1 MQSRT
6 KFLAHIG
13 FSVVLFAGLVSAA
26 AAQQTFSVDTLV
38 DDASLIDCNAGAAN
52 DCSLRGAIL
61 AANTSTG
68 TADRIIFDQSAFLF
82 GGGGTITLIVGEL
95 VISDNVI
102 IEQTSAS
109 APVTVDAT
117 DSGSRVFTVRAG
129 VTATLTRLKLINGN
143 GGDRGG
149 AILNSGNLTVN
160 QSHITGNTASQGGG
174 IYNNGGTLSVNR
186 STLNTNSAGGGGG
199 AIYNFN
205 GTIGATAIVTLTNST
220 VSNNTA
226 GGGFGGGYFGFA
238 DLGTT
243 QLNANNATVAGNIAL
258 NGGGIAVTSSTGQ
271 SARANLDNTIVGDN
285 MAASGQDVFDN
296 SAAVVPAGLLVGAVV
311 VPGTITSSGYNIVE
325 NTNCASIMPQPCN
338 GNLMQTCDQFG
349 VDARLLP
356 LADNGF
362 VFAPTHGLN
371 TAAGNFSPAIDKGD
385 SALNEDQRGQT
396 RPVNNQDATTAT
408 GGNNSDIGAF
418 ELQNA
423 PTAATV
429 TIGGRVTNAFGKAIA
444 RARVSLT
451 DANGDT
457 RRATTDRFG
466 FYRFYKVAVGETYIL
481 NATAGRYEFAPL
493 VLSVTEATDELNFSA
508 GG

>member
-1 MQSRT
+1 MQSRM

-38 DDASLIDCNAGAAN
+38 DDASLVDCNADAAN

-68 TADRIIFDQSAFLF
+68 TTDRIIFDQSAFLF
-82 GGGGTITLIVGEL
+82 RSGGTITLIFGEL

-102 IEQTSAS
+102 IEQISAS
-109 APVTVDAT
+109 APVTVDA
-117 DSGSRVFTVRAG
+117 DGGSRVFTVNAG

-143 GGDRGG
+143 VSDRGG
-149 AILNSGNLTVN
+149 AVLNSGNLTVN

-186 STLNTNSAGGGGG
+186 STLNSNSAGSGGG

-205 GTIGATAIVTLTNST
+205 GTIGATATVTLTNST

-238 DLGTT
+238 DSGTT

-285 MAASGQDVFDN
+285 MASTGQDVFDN
-296 SAAVVPAGLLVGAVV
+296 SAAVVPAGLPVEAVV

-325 NTNCASIMPQPCN
+325 NTNGASIMPQPCN

-356 LADNGF
+356 LADNNF

-396 RPVNNQDATTAT
+396 RPVNNQDAATAS

-429 TIGGRVTNAFGKAIA
+429 IIGGRVTNAFGKAIA

-493 VLSVTEATDELNFSA
+493 VLSVTEATGELNFNA